1 MYTTGVV
8 FAAKLIL
15 YYFFVGNRF
24 IVAAVSSI
32 KSRAGSYSLGIF
44 PSSMASLIADKIS
57 PTGRDGGNPKVSMI
71 SSPRIGSFI
80 LRMLSFSSISRSL
93 VRTNSKLSR
102 NCFTFSL
109 FLEVIS
115 DSQRSIK
122 SSMSSPASNKSLL
135 TAESVTT
142 PFGED
147 DRSHVQ
153 SYEFLYVFHLLIEW

>member
-57 PTGRDGGNPKVSMI
+57 PTGRDGGNPNVI
-71 SSPRIGSFI
+71 AGIEQESSYGRVGNDF
-80 LRMLSFSSISRSL
+80 
-93 VRTNSKLSR
+93 
-102 NCFTFSL
+102 
-109 FLEVIS
+109 
-115 DSQRSIK
+115 
-122 SSMSSPASNKSLL
+122 
-135 TAESVTT
+135 
-142 PFGED
+142 FGED

>member
-1 MYTTGVV
+1 MYAIGVV

-15 YYFFVGNRF
+15 YYFFVGNKF

-102 NCFTFSL
+102 NRFTFSL
-109 FLEVIS
+109 FGGNIRFAKKHQIVYVIAGIE
-115 DSQRSIK
+115 QE
-122 SSMSSPASNKSLL
+122 SSYGRVGNDF
-135 TAESVTT
+135 
-142 PFGED
+142 FGED

>member
-1 MYTTGVV
+1 MYAIGVV

-15 YYFFVGNRF
+15 YYFFVGNKF

-80 LRMLSFSSISRSL
+80 LRMLSFSSISQFGSHQFEI
-93 VRTNSKLSR
+93 V
-102 NCFTFSL
+102 
-109 FLEVIS
+109 
-115 DSQRSIK
+115 
-122 SSMSSPASNKSLL
+122 
-135 TAESVTT
+135 AESFHLFSVFGGNIRFAKKHQIVYVIAGIEQESSYGRVGNDF
-142 PFGED
+142 FGED